1 MIAYF
6 NWKVKFYTVAQIA
19 VCVICFFLP
28 GINLFM
34 WRWKLSREV
43 DPLAHLYTGR
53 MVPPFFKVPVCVYR
67 CTPSGSWMQET
78 CRCWTLHTSAI
89 LSLSNKGTP
98 NVSHPRGPSNDWIK
112 PDISFWVSSVPLVIR
127 LQWSASS
134 VEERCRL
141 TSFSEGL
148 STPWRIISSRLAV
161 VSSWRSS
168 SSHLKTHWLS
178 LPMKMLYKGCLSVVQ
193 PEGNRRIK
201 CQMSNLRI
209 IIVYYD

>member
-6 NWKVKFYTVAQIA
+6 NWKVKFYTVAGN
-19 VCVICFFLP
+19 CSMCKYLFLP

-53 MVPPFFKVPVCVYR
+53 LTPPFFKVLVCVYR
-67 CTPSGSWMQET
+67 WTPSGSWMQET
-78 CRCWTLHTSAI
+78 CCCWTLHTSAI
-89 LSLSNKGTP
+89 LSLSNNGTP
-98 NVSHPRGPSNDWIK
+98 NVSHPLGPSNDCIK
-112 PDISFWVSSVPLVIR
+112 PDISVWVFSVPRVTH

-134 VEERCRL
+134 VEERFRL

-148 STPWRIISSRLAV
+148 TTPWRIISSRLAV
-161 VSSWRSS
+161 VSSWRLS

-178 LPMKMLYKGCLSVVQ
+178 LPMKMLYIQRMLVSGTTRGEPSHKVPDV
-193 PEGNRRIK
+193 
-201 CQMSNLRI
+201 
-209 IIVYYD
+209 